1 MCVDD
6 GEDGAGGGGGC
17 FVNPLPALVPIDCN
31 VGAASVSGGGGGAH
45 VGERPGLVWDSRSA
59 GLFIFSF
66 IFSIFYC
73 GEEAWDGVGFVQ
85 RWSLLLSP
93 L

>member
-6 GEDGAGGGGGC
+6 GEDGAGGGGV
-17 FVNPLPALVPIDCN
+17 VNPLTALVPFDCN

-59 GLFIFSF
+59 GLFIFSLF
-66 IFSIFYC
+66 FSIIYC
-73 GEEAWDGVGFVQ
+73 GKEAWDGVGFAQ
-85 RWSLLLSP
+85 RWSRLLSS